1 MVIHLNLMEDNRK
14 EIEMTVENLANLMM
28 GELGWINFQLMIVV
42 LITVIC
48 IAFLSWK
55 IKKQNDTI
63 EDLLDVVDY
72 LDKTKVSR

>member
-1 MVIHLNLMEDNRK
+1 
-14 EIEMTVENLANLMM
+14 MTVENLANLMM

>member
-1 MVIHLNLMEDNRK
+1 
-14 EIEMTVENLANLMM
+14 MTVENLANLMM

-48 IAFLSWK
+48 ITFLSWK

>member
-1 MVIHLNLMEDNRK
+1 
-14 EIEMTVENLANLMM
+14 MTVENLANVMM

-42 LITVIC
+42 LIVIMSV
-48 IAFLSWK
+48 AFLSWK